1 MPDIDDDE
9 DSPRH
14 RRKPAVLPGYDVI
27 VGEVELAKAL
37 KHFRLEYQFL
47 SRSEIEALI
56 TAAQERTTKEIIRRW
71 QNIGMNASRDAF
83 DPGVNEE
90 HFAELIDLLRRMTKD
105 AEEFEL
111 TWQWCKQQAKKAAL
125 AKNKNLIGLGYVAT
139 FLAAITGFI
148 TMLLNFLGHHL

>member
-1 MPDIDDDE
+1 MPELDDDD

-37 KHFRLEYQFL
+37 KHFRLENQFL

-56 TAAQERTTKEIIRRW
+56 TAAREQITKEIVRRW

-83 DPGVNEE
+83 DPGANEE
-90 HFAELIDLLRRMTKD
+90 HFAALIDLLRRMTRD

-111 TWQWCKQQAKKAAL
+111 TWQWCKQQARKAAL
-125 AKNKNLIGLGYVAT
+125 ARNKNLVSLGYVAT

-148 TMLLNFLGHHL
+148 TMLLTVLGHHL